1 MLEQKKYNFCV
12 IIIYVQDTFE
22 ILRRELKKMNN
33 ENINKTN
40 INWYP
45 GHMAKTKREILEK
58 LNLIDVVYEVVDA
71 RMPLSSKIVDID
83 ELIKDKP
90 RILVMTKYDLC
101 DKTETDKII
110 KYYEEL
116 GYKVVAVD
124 LMSGLNVKKILDYT
138 KEIMDIEN
146 KKRESKGMKPRA
158 ARALIVGVPNSGK
171 STLINR
177 LVGKKSAGV
186 GDTPG
191 FTKSLSWI
199 RINKDVE
206 LLDSPCILWPKM
218 EDQEAAHILACLS
231 SIKEEILNPDAIAV
245 FILRKLY
252 ELYPERL
259 EERYGVVEL
268 DEDLIE
274 VYDTIAKRR
283 GALSRGGV
291 ADYDKVSNIIIRD
304 LKNGYFGNITF
315 DRLDVKK

>member
-1 MLEQKKYNFCV
+1 
-12 IIIYVQDTFE
+12 
-22 ILRRELKKMNN
+22 
-33 ENINKTN
+33 
-40 INWYP
+40 
-45 GHMAKTKREILEK
+45 MAKTKREILEK

-158 ARALIVGVPNSGK
+158 ARALIVGVPNAGK

-206 LLDSPCILWPKM
+206 LLDSPGILWPKM

>member
-1 MLEQKKYNFCV
+1 
-12 IIIYVQDTFE
+12 
-22 ILRRELKKMNN
+22 MNN
-33 ENINKTN
+33 ENKTN

-58 LNLIDVVYEVVDA
+58 LNLIDIVYEVVDA

-146 KKRESKGMKPRA
+146 NKRESKGMKPRA
-158 ARALIVGVPNSGK
+158 ARALIVGVPNAGK

-206 LLDSPCILWPKM
+206 LLDSPGILWPKM

>member
-1 MLEQKKYNFCV
+1 MDMYQKRKV
-12 IIIYVQDTFE
+12 RAE
-22 ILRRELKKMNN
+22 KKNN
-33 ENINKTN
+33 DSQKSFSKVPIS
-40 INWYP
+40 WYP
-45 GHMAKTKREILEK
+45 GHMAKTKREIIEK

-83 ELIKDKP
+83 DIIKDKP

-101 DKTETDKII
+101 DKVETDKFI
-110 KYYEEL
+110 KYYENI
-116 GYKVVAVD
+116 GYKVVPVD
-124 LMSGLNVKKILDYT
+124 LMSGLNVKKVLDYT
-138 KEIMDIEN
+138 KEIMDVEN
-146 KKRESKGMKPRA
+146 KKRENKGMKPRA
-158 ARALIVGVPNSGK
+158 ARALIVGVPNAGK

-186 GDTPG
+186 GNTPG

-206 LLDSPCILWPKM
+206 LLDSPGILWPKM
-218 EDQEAAHILACLS
+218 EDQEAAYVLACLS
-231 SIKEEILNPDAIAV
+231 SIKEEILNPDAIAT
-245 FILRKLY
+245 FILKKLY

-259 EERYGVVEL
+259 EDRYGIVEL

-274 VYDTIAKRR
+274 SYDMIAKKR

>member
-1 MLEQKKYNFCV
+1 MDMYQKRK
-12 IIIYVQDTFE
+12 IRAE
-22 ILRRELKKMNN
+22 KKNN
-33 ENINKTN
+33 DSQKSFSKVTIS
-40 INWYP
+40 WYP
-45 GHMAKTKREILEK
+45 GHMAKTKREIIEK
-58 LNLIDVVYEVVDA
+58 LNLIDVVYEVIDA

-83 ELIKDKP
+83 DLIKDKP

-101 DKTETDKII
+101 DKVETDKII
-110 KYYEEL
+110 KYYENM
-116 GYKVVAVD
+116 GYKVVPVD

-138 KEIMDIEN
+138 KELMDIEN

-158 ARALIVGVPNSGK
+158 ARALIVGVPNAGK

-186 GDTPG
+186 GNTPG

-206 LLDSPCILWPKM
+206 LLDSPGILWPKM
-218 EDQEAAHILACLS
+218 EDQEAAHVLACLS
-231 SIKEEILNPDAIAV
+231 SIKEEILDTDAIAA
-245 FILRKLY
+245 FILKKLY

-259 EERYGVVEL
+259 EDRYGISEL
-268 DEDLIE
+268 DDDLTE
-274 VYDTIAKRR
+274 TYDMIAKKR

>member
-1 MLEQKKYNFCV
+1 
-12 IIIYVQDTFE
+12 
-22 ILRRELKKMNN
+22 MNN

-146 KKRESKGMKPRA
+146 NKRESKGMKPRA
-158 ARALIVGVPNSGK
+158 ARALIVGVPNAGK

-206 LLDSPCILWPKM
+206 LLDSPGILWPKM

>member
-1 MLEQKKYNFCV
+1 
-12 IIIYVQDTFE
+12 
-22 ILRRELKKMNN
+22 MNN

-45 GHMAKTKREILEK
+45 GHMTKTKREIIEK

-158 ARALIVGVPNSGK
+158 ARALIVGVPNAGK

-206 LLDSPCILWPKM
+206 LLDSPGILWPKM